1 VLPLLL
7 SLTGVPPRL
16 GDRPLPFSGLDLS
29 PTLQGRRL
37 PRELVYADRQGDDRE
52 GHAHRTRM
60 LRSATRKLV
69 HNEEGQSLELWSVD
83 GRAPEGEDLSASEH
97 ATKSALVEAYKALL
111 ESLRVPG
118 STSAHGDLDSKT
130 QELLDS
136 LGYTGRQK
144 VTTGSEPGAPGTRAR
159 GERRATIV
167 LWVLA
172 LTLPVGALSAAW
184 LFPSRS
190 QLRPCRCCSTRR

>member
-1 VLPLLL
+1 LVSQVDVLPLLL

-16 GDRPLPFSGLDLS
+16 GDRPLTFSGLDLS

-52 GHAHRTRM
+52 GHPHRTRM

-69 HNEEGQSLELWSVD
+69 HDEEGQTLELWSVD

-97 ATKSALVEAYKALL
+97 PTKSALVEAYKALL

-144 VTTGSEPGAPGTRAR
+144 
-159 GERRATIV
+159 
-167 LWVLA
+167 
-172 LTLPVGALSAAW
+172 
-184 LFPSRS
+184 
-190 QLRPCRCCSTRR
+190 